1 VPRMGLGSLG
11 RVYDTWEQPPEW
23 PVAPPH
29 GHRPHRS
36 TMVKSDSATS
46 SRDGG
51 PPGRRGESPP
61 SLVLSPASPWMD
73 LRRIRGW
80 IRRGAAV
87 AAAGRF
93 QPSGE
98 MALAQNGFTAAPR
111 GLRSLED
118 IRMDHNTRLV
128 PQRCS
133 PPHPSPSAKTF
144 SVNRHRPM
152 EGKNRR
158 GTTWILA

>member
-1 VPRMGLGSLG
+1 MPRMGLGSLG
-11 RVYDTWEQPPEW
+11 RMYDTWQQPPKW

-51 PPGRRGESPP
+51 PRSRRGESPP
-61 SLVLSPASPWMD
+61 SLLLFPASHWMD
-73 LRRIRGW
+73 LRRIRDW

-98 MALAQNGFTAAPR
+98 MALAKHGFTAAPR

-128 PQRCS
+128 PQRFS

-152 EGKNRR
+152 EGKTRR

>member
-1 VPRMGLGSLG
+1 MGLGSLG
-11 RVYDTWEQPPEW
+11 RMYDTWEQPPEW

-128 PQRCS
+128 PQRFS

-152 EGKNRR
+152 EGKDRR